1 MYGAV
6 LGAGTSGAVAVT
18 AMALQVPV
26 VDVVAGIGV
35 VVGAVLGAWFAPRAA
50 TTREPLMLAFR
61 ISVLTMPAGGAI
73 FGLASAA
80 GTAPLLVLL
89 TTAFAP
95 VLYPLLAPVVYPIT
109 LAAVLAGRRLIRV
122 APMTAAIV
130 LAALLAADAVGLA
143 IAPAVAGRLSPT
155 VVGPSGDLLRSGPH
169 WFTRL
174 TAARRVEVT
183 VLNGSNEPAQIE
195 LSWPIGGG
203 FQSGTREW
211 APACF
216 AMATTMLAEDGWE
229 LHARTDPWGGT
240 VGRDDRGLIADASDF
255 PGDAALV
262 LLIDRDGSIETR
274 PGSLPDSEL
283 GPMDGC
289 TPSG

>member
-1 MYGAV
+1 
-6 LGAGTSGAVAVT
+6 
-18 AMALQVPV
+18 MALHVPF

-50 TTREPLMLAFR
+50 TTDEPLMLAFR
-61 ISVLTMPAGGAI
+61 LSVLAMPAGGAI
-73 FGLASAA
+73 FGLAVSAT
-80 GTAPLLVLL
+80 TAPVLVLL

-109 LAAVLAGRRLIRV
+109 LAAILAGRRLLRA
-122 APMTAAIV
+122 APMTASVV
-130 LAALLAADAVGLA
+130 LAALLAGDVTGLV
-143 IAPAVAGRLSPT
+143 IAPAVADWLSPT
-155 VVGPSGDLLRSGPH
+155 VVSPSGDLLRRGPH

-183 VLNGSNEPAQIE
+183 VLNGSDEPAQIE

-203 FQSGTREW
+203 FQSGAQEL

-216 AMATTMLAEDGWE
+216 AMGTTMLAENGWQ

-240 VGRDDRGLIADASDF
+240 VGRDDPALIADASNF
-255 PGDAALV
+255 AGDAALV
-262 LLIDRDGSIETR
+262 LTIDRDGSIVSR
-274 PGSLPDSEL
+274 PGSLSDSDL

-289 TPSG
+289 APAG